1 MNGQMGHLQKTM
13 RSRTNLIFAVLLLVA
28 GAVISAVAW
37 PAVLQ
42 AQNTSSLNL
51 SSLSVTDQNGT
62 TVSIGTFDP
71 ATTTYSGSV
80 ASTVER
86 VTVDVTSNSGSYAE
100 TYVMP
105 MDSQPETP
113 GHQVDLIHGTNLIL
127 VSLHSFSI
135 DENLKTYSV
144 EITRVG
150 TGTSGAANTISLG
163 GGTWARE
170 GSTLPF
176 LVTRTG
182 DTAESLTVQ
191 IAIAERHGNLVL
203 SSAEGSFNVEFDAGS
218 ASARHDVATYDV
230 FAGTGTS
237 AVQAEVVS
245 GTGYTVNS
253 DANKT
258 TWHVWEDTPWNLNL
272 EELDVFDPDD
282 AEVDIGTFHHATKFY
297 SGNVAST
304 VESVTVN
311 ANTPSDHRDPF
322 VILPADSQPGTP
334 GHQVDLS
341 HGNNLIIVAGTRN
354 NLYRNM
360 LNSYSV
366 AINRAGSAP
375 DGESTTVKVDS
386 VETAEEGLPINF
398 LLSRTGDTSQA
409 LTVQVEVTET
419 GGNMVPA
426 SLRGQREV
434 EFQAG
439 QASARL
445 DVPTERDEDW
455 EEHSTL
461 RVEVKEG
468 SGYLVSTTS
477 GSASILVQDNDV
489 PAMTAVLTVDS
500 AEAEEG
506 EEVTATITV
515 TTEVPKKPH
524 RYAGTLKIQTTA
536 GTADRYDFE
545 TTETTEVNGESFGL
559 ATLNFRPIEAGGV
572 TTAYQIE
579 FSTVIAITDDER
591 AEGDETFTIEMVDLF
606 PEDSPDALVLDQESI
621 LHTITIPGAEETPSP
636 PVANSYATVAV
647 ADSGS
652 TGSTFTISWYDPEGC
667 DGEYSASIWDAR
679 SNWLIVTIQTL
690 GPDGWSTGDGG
701 RSGLPLGSTASGN
714 TQMVQTLDY
723 IDLDGDQFAVE
734 VYCRAEGRM
743 FAEVPLPSLAA
754 ETVERPKPGTYSSEA
769 ALTGLTI
776 SSGTLSPAF
785 NKDGFLYAVLD
796 VPNDDEQVTFNATAK
811 SGYSISWDPATD
823 ADSSAD
829 GQQVDLA
836 VGYNTIFVNV
846 VHDEGVNSFV
856 YEVIVKRAEP
866 AAKTNTQAT
875 GIPNISGT
883 ARVGETLTADTSG
896 IADADGL
903 ARATF
908 VYQWLAD
915 DVEITG
921 AASSTYVLT
930 SNEMDKAIKVRVSFT
945 DDSGNNKVLS
955 SAATGAVSPAIQQQQ
970 SNTSAVGAPTIV
982 GTVQVG
988 ETLTADTSGISD
1000 TEGITSVSY
1009 TYQWIRSDGTSDYD
1023 ITGATD
1029 STYTLVDADE
1039 GKTVKVKVSF
1049 TDDAGSN
1056 ESLAS
1061 AATATVSAR
1070 PILGS
1075 APDTPD
1081 QPNGTAVFV
1090 GGVDLEWN
1098 DVPGADSYD
1107 VQLFRKFR
1115 NGQLWTDLP
1124 GDGVEIAFYG
1134 AGAIISELDPGSS
1147 HWFQVRAGNAHG
1159 SSDWSDFRQVGS
1171 TNQTT
1176 SGKRARP
1183 DNVTGQW
1190 RAGHHWH
1197 GAGRREPHSRYDGHR
1212 GRERS
1217 GPGAVPVPMGDQ
1229 RWERRR

>member
-1 MNGQMGHLQKTM
+1 MNK
-13 RSRTNLIFAVLLLVA
+13 RVA
-28 GAVISAVAW
+28 ALHTSIWARVNPFWAVAFLASVAIIVGAAW
-37 PAVLQ
+37 PTSLA
-42 AQNTSSLNL
+42 AQNQPSLDL

-71 ATTTYSGSV
+71 ATTSYSGSV

-135 DENLKTYSV
+135 DENLKTYAV

-218 ASARHDVATYDV
+218 ASTRHDVTTYDV

-445 DVPTERDEDW
+445 DVPTEKDEDW

-477 GSASILVQDNDV
+477 GSASISVQDNDV

-545 TTETTEVNGESFGL
+545 TTEVNGESFGL
-559 ATLNFRPIEAGGV
+559 ATPNFRPIEAGGV

-667 DGEYSASIWDAR
+667 DGEYSATIWDAR
-679 SNWLIVTIQTL
+679 SNWIIVTIQTL
-690 GPDGWSTGDGG
+690 GPDGWSTGDPG
-701 RSGLPLGSTASGN
+701 RSGLGLGSTASGN

-903 ARATF
+903 TNVSF
-908 VYQWLAD
+908 SYQWVA
-915 DVEITG
+915 
-921 AASSTYVLT
+921 
-930 SNEMDKAIKVRVSFT
+930 N
-945 DDSGNNKVLS
+945 
-955 SAATGAVSPAIQQQQ
+955 
-970 SNTSAVGAPTIV
+970 
-982 GTVQVG
+982 
-988 ETLTADTSGISD
+988 
-1000 TEGITSVSY
+1000 
-1009 TYQWIRSDGTSDYD
+1009 DGTSDTD
-1023 ITGATD
+1023 IQDATGSSYA
-1029 STYTLVDADE
+1029 LVDADE
-1039 GKTVKVKVSF
+1039 GQSIKVKVSF
-1049 TDDAGSN
+1049 TDDAGN
-1056 ESLAS
+1056 EETLTS
-1061 AATATVSAR
+1061 AATSEVAAAPSLLTVSLESSPA
-1070 PILGS
+1070 S
-1075 APDTPD
+1075 H
-1081 QPNGTAVFV
+1081 NGTDVFTFQIRFSEESKLSYRTLRDHAFAVD
-1090 GGVDLEWN
+1090 GGVVTKATRQVKDSNLGWTITVEPDSN
-1098 DVPGADSYD
+1098 GA
-1107 VQLFRKFR
+1107 VGIVLPAT
-1115 NGQLWTDLP
+1115 TDC
-1124 GDGVEIAFYG
+1124 DAT
-1134 AGAIISELDPGSS
+1134 GAICTED
-1147 HWFQVRAGNAHG
+1147 
-1159 SSDWSDFRQVGS
+1159 
-1171 TNQTT
+1171 
-1176 SGKRARP
+1176 
-1183 DNVTGQW
+1183 
-1190 RAGHHWH
+1190 
-1197 GAGRREPHSRYDGHR
+1197 GRRLDNSLDFTV
-1212 GRERS
+1212 S
-1217 GPGAVPVPMGDQ
+1217 GPN
-1229 RWERRR
+1229 